1 VEINISKCDGY
12 TLAATSGP
20 LDESA
25 PPMFREVLHPLFN
38 ERGARLVVDLAGSPR
53 ITSDGLTAMV
63 RLVSDAHTRSG
74 RVVFAAPTPFV
85 SEIFRVTRLEKYFE
99 VVPTNDEAV
108 RAIDA

>member
-53 ITSDGLTAMV
+53 LTAMV